1 MACMMALMLSRR
13 GLPLA
18 ERAFCNPWRVMP
30 ISAAMLVMP
39 LTRAMMRREDR
50 SGRGGRAM
58 SDVAEWTS
66 PGWQII

>member
-1 MACMMALMLSRR
+1 
-13 GLPLA
+13 
-18 ERAFCNPWRVMP
+18 
-30 ISAAMLVMP
+30 
-39 LTRAMMRREDR
+39 MMRREDR